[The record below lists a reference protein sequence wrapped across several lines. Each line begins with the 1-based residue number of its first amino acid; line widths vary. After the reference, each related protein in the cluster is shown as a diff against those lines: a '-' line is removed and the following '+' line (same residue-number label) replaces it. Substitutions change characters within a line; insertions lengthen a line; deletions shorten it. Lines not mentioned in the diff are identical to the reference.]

1 MLSNELENLY
11 DEVLIVSP
19 TFKYQKKAFAQ
30 LDPRGVLVYS
40 RTLDSSVLRNIAIR
54 RKMEPGRNV
63 LLVLDDVGEVREP
76 GSNTFQKQLS
86 DFIFVSRHLRT
97 SVVFLQQKLTSLP
110 TAIRSQADFVLS
122 FSTMAARE
130 KEALYNECTCTPTFK
145 QFDAIFTAK
154 TSKPFSYIIVS
165 VQDGVPKI
173 Y

>member
-40 RTLDSSVLRNIAIR
+40 RTLDSTVLRSIVMR
-54 RKMEPGRNV
+54 RKLDPNRNV

-76 GSNTFQKQLS
+76 GSNTFQKQLA
-86 DFIFVSRHLRT
+86 DFIFISRHLRT
-97 SVVFLQQKLTSLP
+97 SVVFLQQKISSLP
-110 TAIRSQADFVLS
+110 TSIRSQADFVLS
-122 FSTMAARE
+122 FATMSTRE
-130 KEALYNECTCTPTFK
+130 KEALYNECCCAPTFK
-145 QFDAIFTAK
+145 QFDALFTSK
-154 TSKPFSYIIVS
+154 TSKPFSYIILS